1 MSIQGVPF
9 PLLHQPPN
17 HNFERLRVV
26 KRDLSHLI
34 RESKVL
40 FGKVGGPAPS
50 QNSVLYRLAS
60 NLKVTQKTE
69 NG

>member
-1 MSIQGVPF
+1 MSIQGVSF

-17 HNFERLRVV
+17 RNFERLRVD
-26 KRDLSHLI
+26 KRDLLHLI
-34 RESKVL
+34 RESKVH
-40 FGKVGGPAPS
+40 FGKVGGSTPN
-50 QNSVLYRLAS
+50 QNSVLYSLAS